1 MTRLLLPALILTAAP
16 ALAHDGL
23 HFHPHGIEN
32 GWIAAALA
40 GLAGGLALSWFRGR
54 K

>member
-1 MTRLLLPALILTAAP
+1 MTRILFPALLIAAP

-23 HFHPHGIEN
+23 HHHPHGVEY

-40 GLAGGLALSWFRGR
+40 GVLGGLVLARLWGR